1 MRTSLLLPAAA
12 LLALTLTRADAAGL
26 PPSIDITPLRSLVVQ
41 HDGRYMPLD
50 TLARDVVGS
59 VTGSQRYAGR
69 DPVLVLLAWT
79 FDATAWQHE
88 PLIPIRNESLR
99 AEIQLPVLQR
109 TFSFS
114 DLAEHEHF
122 QTLLRGP
129 GGMGPG
135 KKADALQQKVRKIG
149 EELVALQQV
158 FQGLSIRLIPDPT
171 DPLAAWQTVVWLVQS
186 KEASMAPVRDA
197 WMALGSAF
205 LADDNGA
212 FSLAAA
218 TFTAELQKLPA
229 AHRPPATTI
238 ASEVRYNQLGLYRK
252 AWITLA
258 LATALAAIAFFV
270 RRRSFDLFAAAVTL
284 AGTAMFTYALSLRWA
299 VAGRIPASNFFESLL
314 FLSWGAAAFA
324 VVAFFAFR
332 HRSVPLTAA
341 AIGAVALC
349 MADCLPLDPFI
360 RPVAP
365 VLLDTFWMSVH
376 VPVIMISYA
385 ILAIA
390 VLIAHVQI
398 AATALLPA
406 DRPVIATLDRLHY
419 GYVLAGSLLLLV
431 GIATGSMW
439 AASSWGRY
447 WGWDPK
453 EVWSLVALLGYMAA
467 VHVRLDRSRR
477 SRWALLVALA
487 LVPAVFALI
496 ATRLAPLT
504 LGKAASLAVAGVAMA
519 YFILAR
525 SLFATAAKSIMAFWL
540 IIMTYVG
547 VNYILGTGLHSYGFG
562 MGAVASR
569 MCLAGAIDLG
579 IVLVFMLIHALR
591 YRSGPPATGAADDAP
606 RAAVKA

>member
-1 MRTSLLLPAAA
+1 MRTSLLLPFTA
-12 LLALTLTRADAAGL
+12 LLALSTTRTPAAGL
-26 PPSIDITPLRSLVVQ
+26 PQSIDVTPLRSMVVQ
-41 HDGRYMPLD
+41 HDGRYLPLD

-59 VTGSQRYAGR
+59 ITGSERYAGC

-79 FDATAWQHE
+79 FAPTLWEHE

-99 AEIQLPVLQR
+99 AEIQLPILQR
-109 TFSFS
+109 TFSYS
-114 DLAEHEHF
+114 DLAAHRNL
-122 QTLLRGP
+122 QALLRENSGRS
-129 GGMGPG
+129 MG
-135 KKADALQQKVRKIG
+135 KKGDALQKKVRKIG
-149 EELVALQQV
+149 EELMSLQRV
-158 FQGLSIRLIPDPT
+158 FQGLSIQLIPDAA
-171 DPLAAWQTVVWLVQS
+171 DPLGAWQTVAWLVQS
-186 KEASMAPVRDA
+186 KEATMAPVREA
-197 WMALGSAF
+197 WMALGSTF
-205 LADDNGA
+205 LADDAEA
-212 FSLAAA
+212 FAQA
-218 TFTAELQKLPA
+218 TTRFTTELQKLPA
-229 AHRPPATTI
+229 AYRPSTAML
-238 ASEVRYNQLGLYRK
+238 AREVRYNQLGLYRK

-258 LATALAAIAFFV
+258 LATALAALAFAV
-270 RRRSFDLFAAAVTL
+270 RRRWFDLLTAVVTL
-284 AGTAMFTYALSLRWA
+284 AGTGVFTYALSLRWA

-324 VVAFFAFR
+324 VVSFFAFR

-341 AIGAVALC
+341 AIGAVSLC
-349 MADCLPLDPFI
+349 LADCLPLDHFI

-385 ILAIA
+385 VLAIA

-467 VHVRLDRSRR
+467 VHIRLDRGRR
-477 SRWALLVALA
+477 SFWLLLAALA
-487 LVPAVFALI
+487 LAPTVFALV
-496 ATRLAPLT
+496 AMRMAPLT
-504 LGKAASLAVAGVAMA
+504 LGKTAALVVSGMATA

-540 IIMTYVG
+540 VIMTYVG

-569 MCLAGAIDLG
+569 MCLVGAIDLG
-579 IVLVFMLIHALR
+579 IVLVFMLIHTLR
-591 YRSGPPATGAADDAP
+591 QRSVRPAPDTAPDAP
-606 RAAVKA
+606 RETANA

>member
-1 MRTSLLLPAAA
+1 MRTSLLLPFTA
-12 LLALTLTRADAAGL
+12 LLALSAARTAAAGL
-26 PPSIDITPLRSLVVQ
+26 PQSIDVGPLRGLAVQ
-41 HDGRYMPLD
+41 HDGRYLPLD

-59 VTGSQRYAGR
+59 VTGSVRYDDR

-79 FDATAWQHE
+79 FDATTWQHE

-109 TFSFS
+109 VFSFS
-114 DLAEHEHF
+114 DLAKHEHL
-122 QTLLRGP
+122 QALLRDP
-129 GGMGPG
+129 GSRAPG
-135 KKADALQQKVRKIG
+135 KKPDALQQKVRKIG
-149 EELVALQQV
+149 EELVTLQQV
-158 FQGLSIRLIPDPT
+158 YQGLTIRLIPDPT
-171 DPLAAWQTVVWLVQS
+171 DPLAAWGTVASLVES
-186 KEASMAPVRDA
+186 KEPTLAPVRDA
-197 WMALGSAF
+197 WMALGRAF
-205 LADDNGA
+205 VADD
-212 FSLAAA
+212 AAA
-218 TFTAELQKLPA
+218 FAQAATRFTTELQQLPA
-229 AHRPPATTI
+229 AFRPSTTTLNR
-238 ASEVRYNQLGLYRK
+238 ELRYNQLGLYRK
-252 AWITLA
+252 AWLTLA
-258 LATALAAIAFFV
+258 LATVMAALAFAV
-270 RRRSFDLFAAAVTL
+270 RRRWFDLLTAAVTL
-284 AGTAMFTYALSLRWA
+284 AGTGVFTYALSLRWA

-324 VVAFFAFR
+324 VISFFAFR

-341 AIGAVALC
+341 AIAAVALC
-349 MADCLPLDPFI
+349 LADCLPLDPFI

-365 VLLDTFWMSVH
+365 VLMDTFWMSVH

-385 ILAIA
+385 VLAIA

-467 VHVRLDRSRR
+467 VHIRLDRGRR
-477 SRWALLVALA
+477 SLYLLVVALA
-487 LVPAVFALI
+487 LAPAVFALV
-496 ATRLAPLT
+496 AVHLAPLT
-504 LGKAASLAVAGVAMA
+504 LGKVTALVVTGMATA
-519 YFILAR
+519 YFVLAR

-540 IIMTYVG
+540 VIMTYVG
-547 VNYILGTGLHSYGFG
+547 VNYVLGTGLHSYGFG

-569 MCLAGAIDLG
+569 MCLVGAIDLG
-579 IVLVFMLIHALR
+579 IVLVFMLIHTLR
-591 YRSGPPATGAADDAP
+591 QRPARSAPDAAPDAP
-606 RAAVKA
+606 RETANA